1 MIKITKAELKVKLEL
16 HLKWIK
22 GEEGGARANLSGV
35 DLLGA
40 DLSGAD
46 LSGADLSRANLSG
59 ADLSGA
65 NLSGADLS
73 GANLSGADLLRANLS
88 GADLLRAN
96 LSGAD
101 LSGADLSGADLWV
114 TQWPLWCGTK
124 KVKIDAK
131 IAMQLAAHYCA
142 VECDDP
148 EYQETRK
155 AIIKFALKSHVASAL
170 ELK

>member
-1 MIKITKAELKVKLEL
+1 MKKLTKMEIKVKLEL
-16 HLKWIK
+16 HLKWRS
-22 GEEGGARANLSGV
+22 GEDGGERANLSR
-35 DLLGA
+35 A

-46 LSGADLSRANLSG
+46 LWRANLSRANLSG
-59 ADLSGA
+59 ADL
-65 NLSGADLS
+65 
-73 GANLSGADLLRANLS
+73 
-88 GADLLRAN
+88 
-96 LSGAD
+96 
-101 LSGADLSGADLWV
+101 WI

-155 AIIKFALKSHVASAL
+155 ALIKYALKSHVAEAL
-170 ELK
+170 EIKE